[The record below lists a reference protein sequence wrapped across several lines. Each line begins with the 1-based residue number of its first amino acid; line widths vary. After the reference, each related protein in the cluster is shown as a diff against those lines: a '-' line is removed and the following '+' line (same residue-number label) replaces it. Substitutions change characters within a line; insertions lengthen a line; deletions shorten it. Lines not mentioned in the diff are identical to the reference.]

1 MYVVITFL
9 FQLIFV
15 LSIFTI
21 IVIALSSGCLHAD
34 IYSKGA
40 SHDKRSRI
48 TWGHSP
54 GNLEI
59 KHLLSESW
67 LFIIVMVII
76 IAIVIFIIIITGI
89 IIINIIIIITI
100 IIIIIIIVTN
110 FCRDLFYY
118 FGSSKFSITL
128 FVRFLYPTP
137 LFSFFSHSLFKP
149 QIPIT

>member
-1 MYVVITFL
+1 MYVVINFL

-40 SHDKRSRI
+40 SHDKR
-48 TWGHSP
+48 P
-54 GNLEI
+54 GSLGDTLQEIDESI

-76 IAIVIFIIIITGI
+76 TAIVIFIIIIIITGI
-89 IIINIIIIITI
+89 IIITI
-100 IIIIIIIVTN
+100 II
-110 FCRDLFYY
+110 
-118 FGSSKFSITL
+118 GSSKFSITL
-128 FVRFLYPTP
+128 FFRFLYPTP
-137 LFSFFSHSLFKP
+137 LFSFFSHSFFKP

>member
-1 MYVVITFL
+1 MLMYVVINFL

-40 SHDKRSRI
+40 IHDKRPRI

-59 KHLLSESW
+59 
-67 LFIIVMVII
+67 
-76 IAIVIFIIIITGI
+76 
-89 IIINIIIIITI
+89 N
-100 IIIIIIIVTN
+100 
-110 FCRDLFYY
+110 
-118 FGSSKFSITL
+118 
-128 FVRFLYPTP
+128 
-137 LFSFFSHSLFKP
+137 
-149 QIPIT
+149 